1 MKITTIGIDL
11 AKNVF
16 QLHGVDER
24 GHTVLRKKLRRNQ
37 MAPFFANLEPCLVGM
52 EVGSGAHH
60 WSRTLQSFNHTT
72 RLMAGN
78 FVIPFV
84 KSNKNDAVDAEA
96 ICEAVARPNMRFVPT
111 KTVEQQAIL
120 AVHRAREGFVK
131 ERTAMGN
138 RIRGLLAEFGLV
150 LPQGLH
156 HLPKSVPGLLATA
169 EDQLPAPFLRL
180 IETLL
185 GHLKALGEHV
195 HELER
200 QIEDWHRHNEQSLRL
215 AKLTGVGP
223 ITASAFIATVGDI
236 RAFKNGR
243 ELAAWL
249 GIVPRQD
256 SSGGKPRLLGISKRG
271 DTYLRTLLI
280 HGARS
285 AIRAEQPKATP
296 TKPWLAALL
305 QRKHP
310 NVAAVALANKTVRIA
325 WALLAHGRDYQADYV
340 SARPAV

>member
-1 MKITTIGIDL
+1 
-11 AKNVF
+11 
-16 QLHGVDER
+16 
-24 GHTVLRKKLRRNQ
+24 
-37 MAPFFANLEPCLVGM
+37 
-52 EVGSGAHH
+52 
-60 WSRTLQSFNHTT
+60 
-72 RLMAGN
+72 
-78 FVIPFV
+78 
-84 KSNKNDAVDAEA
+84 
-96 ICEAVARPNMRFVPT
+96 
-111 KTVEQQAIL
+111 
-120 AVHRAREGFVK
+120 
-131 ERTAMGN
+131 MGN

-285 AIRAEQPKATP
+285 AIRAEQRKATP